1 MAHRCLQVDSGWADA
16 GAVAEELQA
25 AVVAAELRLVL
36 DAVADDGEKFV
47 GRDAGD
53 GDALR
58 LEISGTAEADVG
70 PKPPFQQ
77 LGQGHRLHPD
87 VDFVE
92 RI

>member
-1 MAHRCLQVDSGWADA
+1 M
-16 GAVAEELQA
+16 
-25 AVVAAELRLVL
+25 AAELGLVL
-36 DAVADDGEKFV
+36 DAVADDAEEFI

-53 GDALR
+53 GDPLR

-77 LGQGHRLHPD
+77 LGQGHRQHPD